1 MVQRSPSAARIKT
14 TDDVVGGRIRETR
27 LALGMKQ
34 LALAEKIGVSYQQ
47 LQKYEKGQS
56 RLTIGQLWTVATALG
71 VPVSDLIADIDLA
84 ETDREYVHSSREALD
99 LFNRLPASRRRAVM
113 TLMRQDESLDD
124 DDGDV

>member
-14 TDDVVGGRIRETR
+14 TDDIVGGRIRETR

-34 LALAEKIGVSYQQ
+34 LTLAEKIGVSYQQ

-71 VPVSDLIADIDLA
+71 VPVSDLIADIDFA
-84 ETDREYVHSSREALD
+84 ESDREYVHSSREALE
-99 LFNRLPASRRRAVM
+99 LFNRLPASRRRAVL
-113 TLMRQDESLDD
+113 TLMRQDENLDETA
-124 DDGDV
+124 